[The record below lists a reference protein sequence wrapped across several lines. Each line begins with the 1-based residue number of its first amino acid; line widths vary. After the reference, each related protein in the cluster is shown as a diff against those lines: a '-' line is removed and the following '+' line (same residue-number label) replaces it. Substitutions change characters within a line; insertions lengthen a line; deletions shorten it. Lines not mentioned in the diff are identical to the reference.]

1 MFVGS
6 YVIYPL
12 EVVENW
18 SAVKVAVVFA
28 IKYESTLWHA
38 SIFVLFVYSTFS
50 LHSLKLVLLEVC
62 SWQWNWRALDAPKNL
77 IKLK

>member
-6 YVIYPL
+6 HVIYPL
-12 EVVENW
+12 EVVGNW

-38 SIFVLFVYSTFS
+38 SIFVLCLVYSTFS

-62 SWQWNWRALDAPKNL
+62 SWQWIDELSMP
-77 IKLK
+77 LKI